1 MENVKNANIE
11 KFEEAIIKNKNGILN
26 NANPE
31 DLVNYVLDNKC
42 QRHIDFINIIADFE
56 KKRAPAREA
65 GAVFCAL
72 PDDFRLQTPKSA
84 GKSGCA
90 RGKIMRIFLYT
101 AQKKW

>member
-1 MENVKNANIE
+1 MFSPFFFFENRPALMQTLFFILPEKIPFVKA
-11 KFEEAIIKNKNGILN
+11 
-26 NANPE
+26 
-31 DLVNYVLDNKC
+31 
-42 QRHIDFINIIADFE
+42 RSADFE